1 MTLIYKCSKPSSV
14 FKSILMSDKLKF
26 YAGWWHMSTVSHLY
40 TAYQIPAWWLVR
52 DWEKS
57 IKMKSVH
64 AAVTAEESSPR
75 YKNMCYVYEFG
86 TLLMPV
92 YSWCM
97 VTTNKSPLSIP
108 TFGPLHSNFHNLH
121 MHNYL
126 IIWTIFTHVL
136 WNILLTF
143 LESKTQH
150 IYMVFIYIT
159 VLVNTVETSTLYLLP
174 VSYTGFWVDL
184 CNFDA
189 IFEPDENCR
198 RVRACL

>member
-52 DWEKS
+52 DWEKKS

-64 AAVTAEESSPR
+64 AAVTAEESSPW

-108 TFGPLHSNFHNLH
+108 TFGPLHGNFHNLH
-121 MHNYL
+121 LH
-126 IIWTIFTHVL
+126 ITIWL
-136 WNILLTF
+136 SELLLRTF
-143 LESKTQH
+143 CETFCRLFLKAKTQH
-150 IYMVFIYIT
+150 IQCYMVFIYIT
-159 VLVNTVETSTLYLLP
+159 VLVNTV
-174 VSYTGFWVDL
+174 
-184 CNFDA
+184 
-189 IFEPDENCR
+189 
-198 RVRACL
+198 